1 MIFNFIKFRYFFISF
16 AIGILYIYLT
26 DDFNKVIIMYPTPEN
41 INKYTYVD
49 KSNKCFNYKL
59 KETTCHKDS
68 IKINVDY

>member
-1 MIFNFIKFRYFFISF
+1 
-16 AIGILYIYLT
+16 
-26 DDFNKVIIMYPTPEN
+26 MYPTPEN

-59 KETTCHKDS
+59 KETTCDKDS